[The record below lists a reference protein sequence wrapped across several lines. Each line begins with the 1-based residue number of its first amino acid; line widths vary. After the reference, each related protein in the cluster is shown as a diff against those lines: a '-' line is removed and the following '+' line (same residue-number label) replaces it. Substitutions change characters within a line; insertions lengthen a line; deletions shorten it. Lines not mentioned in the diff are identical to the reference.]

1 MMVNG
6 PNHIDIFLSKK
17 YLLIIIIR
25 CKCNY
30 LKYFSNKCDYLNNA
44 YLHDIGS
51 GKVIVLY
58 HQIPVIKKNNVC
70 K

>member
-51 GKVIVLY
+51 GKRRHRIV
-58 HQIPVIKKNNVC
+58 PSDSSDKK